1 MNQDV
6 YDDSKGRKMTTLD
19 YILNKFNIIYDKD
32 TVMPI
37 EIPNFGRDALASLFA
52 ELGFKTGAEIGVCDG
67 NFSEVLAKN
76 NPQMKL
82 FSIDPWRPL
91 PEYYDYRSKEIFEQM
106 FINAALKLQK
116 YTNCEMV
123 QKLSTEAVNDFKDG
137 SLDIVYIDANHRL
150 EFVIN
155 DISIW
160 LPKLKNGGII
170 AGHDYL
176 EITKPTHTHVFE
188 AVNAYTKSYDIKPWF
203 VLGRDAK
210 VRGEIRDKRR
220 SWMWVKQD

>member
-1 MNQDV
+1 MN
-6 YDDSKGRKMTTLD
+6 TPD
-19 YILNKFNIIYDKD
+19 YILKKFNIA
-32 TVMPI
+32 VNRRAAMPI
-37 EIPNFGRDALASLFA
+37 EIPNYGRDNLASLFY
-52 ELGFKTGAEIGVCDG
+52 ELGFKKGVEVGVCDG
-67 NFSEVLAKN
+67 DFSEVLAKS

-91 PEYYDYRSKEIFEQM
+91 PEYHDYRSKEIFEQM
-106 FINAALKLQK
+106 FVNATFKLQK

-123 QKLSTEAVNDFKDG
+123 RKLSTEAVNDFKDE
-137 SLDIVYIDANHRL
+137 SLDMVYIDANHRL

-160 LPKLKNGGII
+160 LPKLRNGGII

-176 EITKPTHTHVFE
+176 ETKKPSHTHVFE
-188 AVNAYTKSYDIKPWF
+188 AINAYTQAYAIRPWF

-210 VRGEIRDKRR
+210 IQGEIRDKRI
-220 SWMWVKQD
+220 SWMWIKQKSWL